1 MDCSKESTP
10 DSKESS
16 RSFCETPDYDPWALP
31 ELQDQGEPWSGKS
44 FSLFNHLIVWRQCL
58 SPLMSFTC
66 EVRASRIDRCSSNLF
81 FHFIQKAYKEY
92 NF

>member
-31 ELQDQGEPWSGKS
+31 ELQDQGEPWSGES
-44 FSLFNHLIVWRQCL
+44 QSISLFNHLIVWRQCL

-66 EVRASRIDRCSSNLF
+66 EVRASLIDRCSSN
-81 FHFIQKAYKEY
+81 FILSFYTKGL
-92 NF
+92 